1 MDAFLAGPFAQK
13 MSALALIKFDG
24 SSLKFGST
32 YTYAE
37 ETLHAVLAD
46 ADNSD
51 AIASS
56 IKCFVDSSVNCI
68 TEFVS
73 NSTGIRYVLKTDGDA
88 PIEAIPTI
96 HISSKKRFAALYYTN
111 ELIHNKMMSI
121 RAFWSVGIVLM
132 Y

>member
-1 MDAFLAGPFAQK
+1 MV
-13 MSALALIKFDG
+13 AL
-24 SSLKFGST
+24 LKFGST

-121 RAFWSVGIVLM
+121 RAFFWSVGIVLM